1 MAAVAASH
9 GSAASGTDRASNN
22 DLPAGADRTTRSA
35 ADAPTAWATRGA
47 SNAVPVPVPV
57 PGAAAADA
65 DAARSTPVSSDMN
78 DFSGKYG
85 LIVGVANK
93 YSIAW
98 AIAQATARRGARLA
112 LTYQGRFEDH
122 VKKLAGELPEAPL
135 VLPCDVTSD
144 DEIKA
149 VFAHVDQEFGG
160 LDFVLHGAAFAP
172 PAELDGDFLDTS
184 RDGFRTAL
192 DISAYSLIALTRGA
206 APLMEKRGGGSVLT
220 LTYLGSDRVFPHY
233 NVMGVAKAALESS
246 VRYLAA
252 SVGPRNIRVN
262 AVSAGPIKT
271 VAARGISG
279 FSDILKVYP
288 ERAPLR
294 RNVETAEVAE
304 SAAFLLSD
312 AGKGITGEV
321 LIVDA
326 GYHVVGM

>member
-1 MAAVAASH
+1 VAAVQPPAAS
-9 GSAASGTDRASNN
+9 SAAAGRTARAIHAAS
-22 DLPAGADRTTRSA
+22 SA
-35 ADAPTAWATRGA
+35 APGRAA
-47 SNAVPVPVPV
+47 
-57 PGAAAADA
+57 GAAAADS
-65 DAARSTPVSSDMN
+65 RFIFFSSLFLHFDMN
-78 DFSGKYG
+78 DFAGKCG

-98 AIAQATARRGARLA
+98 AIAQAVARRGAKLA

-122 VKKLAGELPEAPL
+122 VKKLSTELPEPAL
-135 VLPCDVTSD
+135 VLPCDVSSD
-144 DEIKA
+144 ADIAA
-149 VFAHVDQEFGG
+149 VFEHVGQEFGG
-160 LDFVLHGAAFAP
+160 LDFVVAGAAFAP
-172 PAELDGDFLDTS
+172 PAELEGDFLDTS
-184 RDGFRTAL
+184 REGFRTAL

-252 SVGPRNIRVN
+252 SVGPKNIRVN

-279 FSDILKVYP
+279 FTDILKVYP

-326 GYHVVGM
+326 GYHAVGM